1 MTHKPL
7 AIAIAWAYLGTATG
21 GYDRTAG
28 EYDFLPGIDYG
39 RSMQIDRAAVIGP
52 EGQSLQEFL
61 DFIAQGDG

>member
-28 EYDFLPGIDYG
+28 EWDFLPGV
-39 RSMQIDRAAVIGP
+39 AAAP
-52 EGQSLQEFL
+52 DSLQAML
-61 DFIAQGDG
+61 DRLAES